1 VPAREAITLR
11 AMRFHS
17 RVGVLAHEREH
28 AQPIEIDL
36 TVWRSRQGAAS
47 SDTVL
52 DYRRLY
58 EFTALAVG
66 LEPRYLEEIGDEI
79 AEQVMRHFGAQQV
92 RVAVRKPNVS
102 LPGPLAHAEVVI
114 ERRRDD

>member
-1 VPAREAITLR
+1 
-11 AMRFHS
+11 MRFHS

-28 AQPIEIDL
+28 AQPIEIDV

-47 SDTVL
+47 PETVL

-66 LEPRYLEEIGDEI
+66 LEPHYLEEIGDEI
-79 AEQVMRHFGAQQV
+79 AEQVMHHFGAQQV
-92 RVAVRKPNVS
+92 RVAVRKPNVT
-102 LPGPLAHAEVVI
+102 LPGPLGHAEVVI
-114 ERRRDD
+114 ERRRDA